1 MNIGYCQSFSLDETG
16 ETKQLYGQ
24 NQYPLAAARGTIKA
38 TGKAVAAEVSG
49 IALNSVFHG
58 DSFATGMIIPNWA
71 TAHPIPGSG
80 PYTITIT
87 PPGPLTFDQDLGV
100 VYATT
105 GLPFQR
111 VSSLTAVGQYTNTG
125 GLYTFFSGDAAA
137 AVLISYTTAGG
148 TSGQT
153 LTITNKLI
161 GTAPIFQIDYATT
174 LEGNAYYLRIF
185 QCVANKLSQSFK
197 ITDFMLPE
205 IDFDI
210 FANTSGNVYTA
221 SYPNVS

>member
-1 MNIGYCQSFSLDETG
+1 LDETG

-38 TGKAVAAEVSG
+38 TGKAVAAEISA

-58 DSFATGMIIPNWA
+58 DTFSTGQIAPNWA
-71 TAHPIPGSG
+71 TPHTVPAPSG
-80 PYTITIT
+80 PYTVLIA
-87 PPGPLTFDQDLGV
+87 PPGGLTFDQDLGV
-100 VYATT
+100 IYAST
-105 GLPFQR
+105 GLPLQR
-111 VSSLTAVGQYTNTG
+111 VASGPTIGQYVNLG
-125 GLYTFFSGDAAA
+125 GLYTFAAA
-137 AVLISYTTAGG
+137 DASIAMLISYTTLGG
-148 TSGQT
+148 SSGQIVT
-153 LTITNKLI
+153 VTNKLI

-174 LEGNAYYLRIF
+174 LEGNAYYLRIY

-210 FANTSGNVYTA
+210 FANSSNQVYTA